1 MPFDHLFYRFSELIF
16 NGCFPSKMHDQLA
29 GELVKAR
36 LMKASDRFDEALD
49 IINKTLDR
57 LPDYPEALLL
67 KAQILWEG
75 YADYPAARA
84 CLQQVLQMKK
94 IKTEKDEAIYRW
106 SENLLKEMRQEKR
119 AQHSRARKD
128 RGQG

>member
-1 MPFDHLFYRFSELIF
+1 MPLDYLIYKFSEMIF

-36 LMKASDRFDEALD
+36 LMKGSGRFDEALEVVD
-49 IINKTLDR
+49 KTLHR

-75 YADYPAARA
+75 YADYPAAKA
-84 CLQQVLQMKK
+84 CLHQVLQRKK

-106 SENLLKEMRQEKR
+106 SDNLLKEMRQEKR

-128 RGQG
+128 RRR